1 MIQPLHFS
9 VFTQEEQNHVST
21 QKLEQERSQQL
32 YSYEP
37 EGGVI
42 PNVCQQMKVYTHWCL
57 HAAEQF

>member
-1 MIQPLHFS
+1 M
-9 VFTQEEQNHVST
+9 ST
-21 QKLEQERSQQL
+21 QKLEQERSRQL